1 MVTVTQNVNVALQV
15 ERKLTIQH
23 RVLQSILADLAEE
36 LEWSLPT
43 DVNDREAAEAELVML
58 QDLETRMKARL
69 EMAQSLTGNAIDRL

>member
-69 EMAQSLTGNAIDRL
+69 EMAQSLTENAIDRL